1 MVIEILTKD
10 ELQVFKQ
17 ELIAELKQIL
27 AQSASYSIHSRPYLQ
42 ASDVRKMLGISPGTL
57 QHLRVTGQ
65 LPFTKIGGKT
75 FYQAEDI
82 QKMMEGNKR

>member
-1 MVIEILTKD
+1 M
-10 ELQVFKQ
+10 
-17 ELIAELKQIL
+17 L
-27 AQSASYSIHSRPYLQ
+27 AKSAGYSLSSRPYLQ